1 MLDMPSINQHMREWF
16 ANHFHEERCGFMTR
30 HFKAAS
36 MIFVLLLAAG
46 SAWTGTNSARAA
58 ELVSTHNDWKAY
70 RHGAGD
76 ERMCFAVSEPSE
88 ASPQG
93 DRRESPH
100 IYVTAWPKAG
110 IKAEIS
116 VLVGASL
123 NKSAEIEVSVDGN
136 KFELFPD
143 GDRAYVSDANDELKL
158 LDAMRRGRSMTV
170 TSTSAEG
177 KQMRDTYSLLGLT
190 AAIHSMS
197 SGCS

>member
-1 MLDMPSINQHMREWF
+1 
-16 ANHFHEERCGFMTR
+16 MTR
-30 HFKAAS
+30 YDKAAS

-46 SAWTGTNSARAA
+46 SAWTTTSSAHAA

-70 RHGAGD
+70 RHGSGD
-76 ERMCFAVSEPSE
+76 QRVCFAVSEPSE
-88 ASPQG
+88 ANPQG
-93 DRRESPH
+93 GRREGPH

-116 VLVGASL
+116 VLVGAAL
-123 NKSAEIEVSVDGN
+123 KKNDQIDVSIDGN

-158 LDAMRRGRSMTV
+158 LDAMRRGRSMTI
-170 TSTSAEG
+170 TSTSATG
-177 KQMRDTYSLLGLT
+177 QQMRDTYSLLGLT
-190 AAIHSMS
+190 AAIQSMS

>member
-1 MLDMPSINQHMREWF
+1 MLDMPRVSQHMRKWF

-30 HFKAAS
+30 HDKTAS

-46 SAWTGTNSARAA
+46 SAWISTGSARAA

-70 RHGAGD
+70 RHGTGD

-88 ASPQG
+88 ANPQG
-93 DRRESPH
+93 GRREGPH

-123 NKSAEIEVSVDGN
+123 NKNAEIQISVDGN
-136 KFELFPD
+136 RFELFPD
-143 GDRAYVSDANDELKL
+143 GDRAYVSDADDELKL
-158 LDAMRRGRSMTV
+158 LDAMRRGRTMTV

-190 AAIHSMS
+190 AAIQSMS